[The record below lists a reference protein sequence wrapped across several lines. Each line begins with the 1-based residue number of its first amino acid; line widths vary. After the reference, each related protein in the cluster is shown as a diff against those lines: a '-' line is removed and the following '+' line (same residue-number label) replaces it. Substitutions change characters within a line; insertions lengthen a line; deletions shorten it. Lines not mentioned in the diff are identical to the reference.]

1 MDGGEGRVRSYG
13 CPRFGRGSAMPDRA
27 CQCGSEV
34 QDRLR
39 TLGLPHWAYSITL
52 LFFLLHHLVT
62 AVQDLL
68 IVTVPRCFILPYW
81 RGYNICTVKSKG
93 LRRQIER
100 LGVRVSVTY

>member
-1 MDGGEGRVRSYG
+1 MDGGEGRVRSYGG

-39 TLGLPHWAYSITL
+39 TGLHWAYSILTL
-52 LFFLLHHLVT
+52 LFFLLHHLVP

-68 IVTVPRCFILPYW
+68 VIAVSRCSILP
-81 RGYNICTVKSKG
+81 
-93 LRRQIER
+93 
-100 LGVRVSVTY
+100 